1 MQTTLYTE
9 ILKKK
14 AIELLNTII
23 QSDNRKNRTTEID
36 IVKIG
41 SNLHLLAAEIHGSK
55 VFNLV
60 DTLGEIPS
68 GFSANWRNFQHIKQ
82 ELRL

>member
-14 AIELLNTII
+14 AVELLNAVIE
-23 QSDNRKNRTTEID
+23 SDNRKNRTTEID
-36 IVKIG
+36 IVKVKPD
-41 SNLHLLAAEIHGSK
+41 LYLLVAEIHGAK
-55 VFNLV
+55 MFNLV
-60 DTLGEIPS
+60 DGLGNLPS